1 MATLKKR
8 NRLLKFGLPILLLCL
23 SMTANAANNSY
34 VLDGIKRVPVPALY
48 EQNATF
54 QTFEDGKN
62 SILELSKPQ
71 DLCIS
76 NQGHLFIV
84 DSGNNRIVK
93 TDTNGKV
100 LNVFTNENGKG
111 FNNPQGIFVD
121 DNENM
126 FIADTANGRIVHL
139 DYEGNFVEE
148 LGKPEGLPGDDT
160 SYNPAKIAISS
171 TGTIYVVKGQN
182 ILSADAN
189 NKFKGYIGQTKIGFD
204 MTESLIRIF
213 ASEEQKATLTRR
225 TAATYNNVAIDSNDS
240 LYCASKDSKIGEIKK
255 LNTVGTNTYRETG
268 GASAFSINL
277 ASLFLSNSYISSS
290 GTAFYGDRMDDDGKD
305 IEPNFV
311 DVAFDENGLV
321 YALDSITCRVYV
333 YDAEGELL
341 GTFGSVGVQK
351 GKFVTPSAIAV
362 AGSGMVYVLDANTNS
377 IQSFSP
383 TAFKQSVEQA
393 LTLYYNG
400 EYEKAQ
406 EHWKAV
412 LDTNQNYTL
421 ALKGMGQTC
430 YKEGDYNKAM
440 DYFKSAGYVQGY
452 SDAFGKQ
459 LHNQIRSHFDVFVV
473 ILTVV
478 LVVCFVLVKLLL
490 AASKSVCRL
499 HDTRDIRRFD
509 YIEQVKLCFATLF
522 HPCET
527 FENIRYMRGKLK
539 WSPAFIFLGATVIVR
554 IIYMHIVHYP
564 LADIDL
570 LDASYLL
577 EAIKF
582 LLPFITFVV
591 AAYAVTAIMD
601 GEVKFKELF
610 VAGSLCFTPYF
621 VLTLP
626 LGAFSH
632 VLTSNNSGLYSTI
645 QTIIT
650 LWMLFLFFQT
660 IRVMNRYTMKRA
672 VGITVLSLLTMLL
685 IWVVA
690 FLVIVLWN
698 QVYLFVADILTELGI
713 ITG

>member
-1 MATLKKR
+1 M
-8 NRLLKFGLPILLLCL
+8 
-23 SMTANAANNSY
+23 
-34 VLDGIKRVPVPALY
+34 
-48 EQNATF
+48 
-54 QTFEDGKN
+54 
-62 SILELSKPQ
+62 
-71 DLCIS
+71 
-76 NQGHLFIV
+76 
-84 DSGNNRIVK
+84 
-93 TDTNGKV
+93 
-100 LNVFTNENGKG
+100 
-111 FNNPQGIFVD
+111 
-121 DNENM
+121 
-126 FIADTANGRIVHL
+126 
-139 DYEGNFVEE
+139 
-148 LGKPEGLPGDDT
+148 
-160 SYNPAKIAISS
+160 
-171 TGTIYVVKGQN
+171 
-182 ILSADAN
+182 
-189 NKFKGYIGQTKIGFD
+189 
-204 MTESLIRIF
+204 
-213 ASEEQKATLTRR
+213 
-225 TAATYNNVAIDSNDS
+225 
-240 LYCASKDSKIGEIKK
+240 
-255 LNTVGTNTYRETG
+255 
-268 GASAFSINL
+268 
-277 ASLFLSNSYISSS
+277 
-290 GTAFYGDRMDDDGKD
+290 
-305 IEPNFV
+305 
-311 DVAFDENGLV
+311 
-321 YALDSITCRVYV
+321 
-333 YDAEGELL
+333 
-341 GTFGSVGVQK
+341 
-351 GKFVTPSAIAV
+351 
-362 AGSGMVYVLDANTNS
+362 
-377 IQSFSP
+377 
-383 TAFKQSVEQA
+383 
-393 LTLYYNG
+393 TLYYNG

-459 LHNQIRSHFDVFVV
+459 LHNQIRSQFDVFVV